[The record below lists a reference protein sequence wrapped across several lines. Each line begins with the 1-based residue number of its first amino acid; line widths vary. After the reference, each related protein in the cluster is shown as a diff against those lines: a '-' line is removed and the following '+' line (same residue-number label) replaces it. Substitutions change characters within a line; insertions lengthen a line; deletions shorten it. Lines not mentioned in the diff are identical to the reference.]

1 MTKLE
6 EQLRLAKE
14 GGFKEIVIPIQE
26 AEKALELIK
35 KEEGYL
41 STPKSK

>member
-14 GGFKEIVIPIQE
+14 GGFKEIVIPVQE
-26 AEKALELIK
+26 AEKALELMK
-35 KEEGYL
+35 KEQQAT
-41 STPKSK
+41 SVPPK

>member
-14 GGFKEIVIPIQE
+14 GGFKEIVIPVQE
-26 AEKALELIK
+26 AEKALELMK
-35 KEEGYL
+35 KEQKAISAPL
-41 STPKSK
+41 K

>member
-14 GGFKEIVIPIQE
+14 GGFKEIVIPVQE
-26 AEKALELIK
+26 AEKALELMK
-35 KEEGYL
+35 KEQKAI
-41 STPKSK
+41 SVPPK